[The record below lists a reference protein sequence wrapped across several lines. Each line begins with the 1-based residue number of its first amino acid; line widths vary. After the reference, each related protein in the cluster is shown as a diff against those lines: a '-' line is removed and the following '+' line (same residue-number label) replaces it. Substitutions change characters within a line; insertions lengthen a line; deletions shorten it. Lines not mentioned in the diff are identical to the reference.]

1 MGISVVLP
9 GMVISGEMDGF
20 FFFLLALCSLV
31 PVTADIKVK
40 FIYKA
45 QCTH

>member
-1 MGISVVLP
+1 MGISVELP
-9 GMVISGEMDGF
+9 GMVISGEIEGF
-20 FFFLLALCSLV
+20 FQLMLCSLA